1 MSSNAEATSAAPVVV
16 ERHDAVALVRLSRPE
31 KRNALATELLGALAG
46 ALEELDRDPA
56 ARVAVV
62 TGGPEVF
69 ASGADVRE
77 LRDIAPAAY
86 AASERVACW
95 RRLNALEL
103 PLVAAVAGVALGGGC
118 ELALLC
124 DLVVAGDDAT
134 FGQPEVALG
143 ILPAAGGTQ
152 RWARAAG
159 RYRAAEVVL
168 GGRKLDAIEARDAG
182 LVATVVPS
190 ERIEEAGL
198 ALAAKVAAGAP
209 LALRAARAAVRAS
222 EELPLSAA
230 LEAERAR
237 LLTLLSTEDHRE
249 GIDALLERRKATF
262 EGR

>member
-1 MSSNAEATSAAPVVV
+1 MSSNAEATNAAPVVV
-16 ERHDAVALVRLSRPE
+16 ERHDAVALVRLARPE
-31 KRNALATELLGALAG
+31 KRNALTTELLGGLAG
-46 ALEELDRDPA
+46 ALEELDRDPEVRA
-56 ARVAVV
+56 AVI
-62 TGGPEVF
+62 TGGPKVF

-77 LRDIAPAAY
+77 LRDISPAAY

-95 RRLNALEL
+95 KRLNALEL

-124 DLVVAGDDAT
+124 DLVVAGDDAI

-159 RYRAAEVVL
+159 RYLAAEVVL
-168 GGRKLDAIEARDAG
+168 AGRKLDAIEARDAG

-190 ERIEEAGL
+190 ERIEAAGL
-198 ALAAKVAAGAP
+198 ALAKKVAAGAP
-209 LALRAARAAVRAS
+209 LALRAARAAVRSS

-230 LEAERAR
+230 LDGERSR

-249 GIDALLERRKATF
+249 GIDALLERRKASF